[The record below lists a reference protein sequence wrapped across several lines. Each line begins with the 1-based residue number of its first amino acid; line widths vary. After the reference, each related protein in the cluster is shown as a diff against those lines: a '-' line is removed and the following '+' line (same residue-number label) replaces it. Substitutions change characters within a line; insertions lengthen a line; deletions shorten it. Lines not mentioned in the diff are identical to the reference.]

1 MTEKFTAK
9 SVEEAKA
16 LAAKKFGKSIS
27 EIKFEI
33 LDEGKKGI
41 LGLGAKD
48 AVVKATYVPPVS
60 ASKPVAAAPAEKKET
75 AAVTTAPV
83 ANTLTYTGKPQA
95 LITGGKAEGGTMK
108 YSTDGTNYS
117 AAIPAGTDAGPYTV
131 YYKVEGDKNHNNTD
145 PQNFTVT
152 IAQADPSKLLPDG
165 YSTVAEPRDYLGSVK
180 LPEGWTWVN
189 GEIPDGMVINH
200 KDFDRSNNRIENLEI
215 MTYKENLEYTK
226 NAGRNNPCKGEKSGK
241 AIWTDKE
248 AQAMKYLRK
257 HGWDLN
263 KIAKLFGCKYPN
275 VVGRIVSGARYGHVP
290 DAADV
295 ISIYP
300 AIVMRTMN
308 HNLSKKDQILNAS
321 IGLCGELGEV
331 VDTLK
336 KHYFQGH
343 DLDVDHLKEEVGDV
357 IYYLTL
363 LMLLYDMDLSDTMF
377 ANWEKLD
384 NRYPEGFSSERSI
397 NRKEGDV

>member
-1 MTEKFTAK
+1 MANFGSKGMTCSEFVNLMKERGFIYNEEKGGFLTAK
-9 SVEEAKA
+9 
-16 LAAKKFGKSIS
+16 KKTAGK
-27 EIKFEI
+27 
-33 LDEGKKGI
+33 LTRNG
-41 LGLGAKD
+41 
-48 AVVKATYVPPVS
+48 YR
-60 ASKPVAAAPAEKKET
+60 
-75 AAVTTAPV
+75 
-83 ANTLTYTGKPQA
+83 TLTLQKDNENYTFC
-95 LITGGKAEGGTMK
+95 EHRC
-108 YSTDGTNYS
+108 
-117 AAIPAGTDAGPYTV
+117 V
-131 YYKVEGDKNHNNTD
+131 
-145 PQNFTVT
+145 
-152 IAQADPSKLLPDG
+152 
-165 YSTVAEPRDYLGSVK
+165 
-180 LPEGWTWVN
+180 WTWVN

-215 MTYKENLEYTK
+215 MTYKENLAYTK

-275 VVGRIVSGARYGHVP
+275 VIGRIVSGARYGHVP

-300 AIVMRTMN
+300 AIVMRTIN

-331 VDTLK
+331 VDILK

-384 NRYPEGFSSERSI
+384 NRYPEGFDVEHSVH
-397 NRKEGDV
+397 RKDGDI